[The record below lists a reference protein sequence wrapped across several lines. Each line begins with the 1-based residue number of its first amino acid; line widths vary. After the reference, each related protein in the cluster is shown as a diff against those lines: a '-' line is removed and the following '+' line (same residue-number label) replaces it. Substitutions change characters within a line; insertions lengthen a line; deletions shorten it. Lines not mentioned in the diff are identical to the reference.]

1 MVFFLSR
8 AKNKNQLFCGNVA
21 KNKILKE
28 GIGKRMTII
37 SNITDELNNPGLS
50 STRLSELCTQLQD
63 SVDSRYAVKDE
74 VELIESLS
82 YHSIY
87 KGVDLRINNDVLKTI
102 DCYFRRNV
110 HDYDGIIQ
118 ALISSLQ
125 PLLLKGK
132 SNSELQEQQNLGL
145 KPVLGMSLKEDQL
158 KEAWIRQDGLKSIPL
173 FYVILLHIKR
183 KDVST
188 NLSWIIPGILNILD
202 DTTDLRKIKLRG
214 VFLLQTALDH
224 TFMHEINDSKWI
236 QFSSTGL
243 FPLFEKTLINMCY
256 FLPPSYDAN
265 ETLAIWQLVFPTI
278 NSLYKV
284 EFFNEKNNY
293 QYHLEKFMSEILLQ
307 NIIPRASLN
316 YENLTLYALETTAT
330 VLKMQKEESVVH
342 LQRLIYVLGEYIVR
356 NPFYTTF
363 PKLVS
368 KALSVVD
375 ILLTVCPHERIEAHK
390 FDILSLILIT
400 YDKCSQEN
408 ALNESIELQC
418 KGTMRGLLHYNYGME
433 DELST
438 LSNQPRFRLLFES
451 L

>member
-1 MVFFLSR
+1 
-8 AKNKNQLFCGNVA
+8 
-21 KNKILKE
+21 
-28 GIGKRMTII
+28 MTTI
-37 SNITDELNNPGLS
+37 SDITDELNDPGLS
-50 STRLSELCTQLQD
+50 FTRLSELCTQLQD
-63 SVDSRYAVKDE
+63 GIDSRCGLTVKDE
-74 VELIESLS
+74 IKIIESLS
-82 YHSIY
+82 YHSIHE
-87 KGVDLRINNDVLKTI
+87 GVDLQINKHVLKTI
-102 DCYFRRNV
+102 DCYFRRNA
-110 HDYDGIIQ
+110 HDHDCIMQ

-132 SNSELQEQQNLGL
+132 SNSERKQQQNLGL

-158 KEAWIRQDGLKSIPL
+158 KEVWIRQDGLKSIPL

-202 DTTDLRKIKLRG
+202 DTTDLRKVKLRG

-243 FPLFEKTLINMCY
+243 FPLFEKALINMCY

-265 ETLAIWQLVFPTI
+265 ETLAIWRLVFPTI

-284 EFFNEKNNY
+284 EFFDNKHKY

-330 VLKMQKEESVVH
+330 VLKLQKEGSVVH

-356 NPFYTTF
+356 SPFYTAF
-363 PKLVS
+363 PKLIS
-368 KALSVVD
+368 KTLSVID
-375 ILLTVCPHERIEAHK
+375 ILIKVCPQERIKAHK

-400 YDKCSQEN
+400 YDKCSQED
-408 ALNESIELQC
+408 ALNESIQLQC
-418 KGTMRGLLHYNYGME
+418 KGTMRGLLNYNCGME
-433 DELST
+433 RELSS